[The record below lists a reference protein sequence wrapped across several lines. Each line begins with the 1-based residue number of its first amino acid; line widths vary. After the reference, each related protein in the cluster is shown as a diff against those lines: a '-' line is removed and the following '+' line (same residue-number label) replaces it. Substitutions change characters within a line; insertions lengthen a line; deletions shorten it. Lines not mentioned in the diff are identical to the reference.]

1 MYWQRAENAWKP
13 GDKGKGDLPED
24 EKEREELLKTFRGM
38 LNKITPQKFQTILAK
53 VINQFYKIENLSGF
67 CRSMGFY
74 IL

>member
-13 GDKGKGDLPED
+13 GDKGSKGDLPED

-53 VINQFYKIENLSGF
+53 VINQFYKI
-67 CRSMGFY
+67 
-74 IL
+74 